1 MEVKPEADKY
11 TIRPSSVYSCEG
23 GIEVDL
29 FHTYCGVKLFP
40 LNPLQFPLIPSK
52 PNEALECCK
61 HYATDLF
68 SDLFF
73 RPYLFQL
80 LHYIVCSMLLKIYF

>member
-11 TIRPSSVYSCEG
+11 TIRPSLVYSCEG

-40 LNPLQFPLIPSK
+40 LNSLQFPLIPSK

-68 SDLFF
+68 F
-73 RPYLFQL
+73 
-80 LHYIVCSMLLKIYF
+80 